1 MRRIMFFAA
10 TVVFAAASVISVSA
24 QGTAAQPAAGVRV
37 AVINTDAFSDKDGI
51 TRYLNAM
58 TKLQAEFR
66 PLETEL
72 QQMQTK
78 YQTLGAEIKKLQDT
92 ANAGGQLPIGEAAI
106 RAKVDEYETLDRDIK
121 RKSEDAQ
128 RRASV
133 RQNAEI
139 VPIMTD
145 IGKAIQEYANQKG
158 YDLVLDLSKLA
169 GTATILAYN
178 PAKTD
183 ITKDF
188 ITFYNARPAT
198 AATAA
203 APR

>member
-1 MRRIMFFAA
+1 MRRIMFFAVTA
-10 TVVFAAASVISVSA
+10 VFAAASVISVSA
-24 QGTAAQPAAGVRV
+24 QGTAAQTAGVRV

-78 YQTLGAEIKKLQDT
+78 YQSLGAEIKKLQDT

-128 RRASV
+128 RRASI

>member
-1 MRRIMFFAA
+1 MRRIIFFAA

-24 QGTAAQPAAGVRV
+24 QGTAAQTAGVRV

-78 YQTLGAEIKKLQDT
+78 YQSLGAEIKKLQDT

-128 RRASV
+128 RRASI

>member
-1 MRRIMFFAA
+1 MFFAA

-24 QGTAAQPAAGVRV
+24 QGTAAQPAGVRV

-66 PLETEL
+66 PVETEL

-203 APR
+203 TPR